1 MNPVISRPTAPGRE
15 SSLKAGKCLLRSG
28 ATSPRGLESFRP
40 LRGFV
45 PVFILLLLSAPALRS
60 QEVMDGIVAVVDKEI
75 ILRSELLSQVQLY
88 ALQNR
93 IEPRSQEELQRLQ
106 RELLG
111 RMIDDKLLLVQ
122 AEKDTS
128 LKVTDREVKEALDQ
142 HIRQIRQQ
150 FPSQEEFERQ
160 LAEEGFT
167 ELKLRRKYKEEV
179 RNQILKEKL
188 VNSRLMHL
196 KLSNAEV
203 REFHE
208 TYKDSLPER
217 PESIKLAHLLI
228 SVQPSEATVEA
239 TTNLAS
245 RVLEL
250 ARSGVDFSELAV
262 EYSDDPSSERG
273 GDLGFFS
280 PGDMVPEFELAL
292 SALKPGEIS
301 GLVKTQFGYH
311 IIKLEQRVGEK
322 VRARHI
328 LFMMRPSQDDE
339 SRAYRLAD
347 SLYQLVLTG
356 ADFSRLARAR
366 SDDSDSR
373 EAGGELGWYAV
384 AELTPQFSEA
394 VKGLEVGQFSR
405 PTKSD
410 FGYHLI
416 KVLDWQQA
424 RYLSLEEDW
433 EQIKEMAR
441 RAKVN
446 RQLADWLKEIREQY
460 YVEVKL

>member
-1 MNPVISRPTAPGRE
+1 MQAGICTFIPPA
-15 SSLKAGKCLLRSG
+15 SSV
-28 ATSPRGLESFRP
+28 RGVGSIRP
-40 LRGFV
+40 LKGAISIL
-45 PVFILLLLSAPALRS
+45 ILLFLSAPALRS

-75 ILRSELLSQVQLY
+75 ILQSELLSQVQLY
-88 ALQNR
+88 ALQNK
-93 IEPRSQEELQRLQ
+93 IELRTQEEVKRLQ
-106 RELLG
+106 RELLD

-128 LKVTDREVKEALDQ
+128 LRVTDREVSEALDQ
-142 HIRQIRQQ
+142 HIQQIRQQ
-150 FPSQEEFERQ
+150 FPSREEYERQ
-160 LAEEGFT
+160 LAKEGFT

-179 RNQILKEKL
+179 KNQILKEKL
-188 VNSRLMHL
+188 VDARLRQV
-196 KLSNAEV
+196 KLSNMEV
-203 REFHE
+203 REFYQAH
-208 TYKDSLPER
+208 KDSLPKR
-217 PESIKLAHLLI
+217 PESLRLAHLLV

-239 TTNLAS
+239 KKSLAS

-250 ARSGVDFSELAV
+250 ASSGVDFSQLAR

-311 IIKLEQRVGEK
+311 IIKLEQRAGEK
-322 VRARHI
+322 LKARHI
-328 LFMMRPSQDDE
+328 LFMLRPSQEDE
-339 SRAYRLAD
+339 AAAFRLAD
-347 SLYQLVLTG
+347 SLYHLVQTG
-356 ADFSRLARAR
+356 SVFSELARSF
-366 SDDSDSR
+366 SDDPDSR

-384 AELTPQFSEA
+384 EDLTPQFREA
-394 VKGLEVGQFSR
+394 VRGLKVGEVSQPARSE
-405 PTKSD
+405 
-410 FGYHLI
+410 FGYHLL
-416 KVLDWQQA
+416 KVLDWQEA

-433 EQIKEMAR
+433 EQLKEMAK

-446 RQLADWLKEIREQY
+446 RQLASWLKEIRTRY